1 MSSQEDFMMHSLR
14 AVACLAALL
23 AFRPCFAAEV
33 DADAIARIT
42 GLQPEVKSG
51 VAKVSVPR
59 NDLSVIV
66 DGVKLSPFQGLT
78 SWAAFQPAGD
88 GTMVM
93 GDLTLTE
100 AEVNPTM
107 SAALDNGLEVTA
119 LHNHFFY
126 GRPAI
131 FFMHIGGHGTTEALA
146 TGVRKAL
153 DATKG
158 VGAATN
164 DGFGGSAIPERSAL
178 DTKTLTSILGE
189 PAQEKDGMVKFVFA
203 KKTAMHGTEAGAA
216 MGVNTWAAFAG
227 SPEAAVVDG
236 DFAML
241 ESELQPVLK
250 ALRHA
255 QINVVAIHN
264 HMTDEQPRIMFL
276 HFWAKGRSDELARGV
291 KSALATQAQ

>member
-1 MSSQEDFMMHSLR
+1 MKRSLPTATSL
-14 AVACLAALL
+14 AVVLAIV
-23 AFRPCFAAEV
+23 PPSFAADV
-33 DADAIARIT
+33 DAEAIARIT
-42 GLQPEVKSG
+42 GLQPEVKGG

-59 NDLSVIV
+59 NDLTAVV

-100 AEVNPTM
+100 GEVNPTM

-131 FFMHIGGHGTTEALA
+131 FFMHIGGHGTTQALA
-146 TGVRKAL
+146 TGLRKAL
-153 DATKG
+153 DSTK
-158 VGAATN
+158 AAGTAS
-164 DGFGGSAIPERSAL
+164 DGFGGPAIPERSTLDATAL
-178 DTKTLTSILGE
+178 TAILGE
-189 PAQEKDGMVKFVFA
+189 PAQEKDGMVKFVFG

-255 QINVVAIHN
+255 KINVVAIHN
-264 HMTDEQPRIMFL
+264 HMAGEEPRIMFL
-276 HFWAKGRSDELARGV
+276 HFWAKGPSDELAHGV

>member
-1 MSSQEDFMMHSLR
+1 MKHPLR
-14 AVACLAALL
+14 AVACLAVLL
-23 AFRPCFAAEV
+23 ASLRPSLAADV

-59 NDLSVIV
+59 NDLNVVV

-78 SWAAFQPAGD
+78 SWAAFKPAGD
-88 GTMVM
+88 GAMVM

-126 GRPAI
+126 ERPGVL
-131 FFMHIGGHGTTEALA
+131 FMHIGGHGTTEALA

-153 DATKG
+153 DAAK
-158 VGAATN
+158 AAAAPASE
-164 DGFGGSAIPERSAL
+164 GFGGPSIPERSTLDAKAL
-178 DTKTLTSILGE
+178 TAILGE
-189 PAQEKDGMVKFVFA
+189 PAQEKDGMVKFVFG

-227 SPEAAVVDG
+227 SAEAAVVDG

-255 QINVVAIHN
+255 KINVVAIHN
-264 HMTDEQPRIMFL
+264 HMTGEEPRIMFL
-276 HFWAKGRSDELARGV
+276 HFWAKGRPDELARGV